1 MKWNGIRTTG
11 SHQCP
16 LLGWKKL
23 VCIPFRGTPF
33 DQSGGGLGRSHRVGW
48 TGWGTG
54 GATQLEGSC
63 SSKRWRWRGLD
74 FPPVRKGSGMR
85 HSVRVGCG
93 EEVAGGSVSR
103 TTSPST
109 HPGFPHELGLRG
121 RLPTANPDPK
131 GERLFAKSHSD
142 GECVVLMWRLQRR
155 GGVHR
160 VSFPVPTGRAGSRRA
175 RRDARVENVWQLR
188 ASRRECR
195 AWPCRAGSRC
205 RSGSLF

>member
-1 MKWNGIRTTG
+1 MG
-11 SHQCP
+11 SPGHGGPP
-16 LLGWKKL
+16 LVQAPYTVLLLPLGTSRQDPGAQSFFLWPAADDAGSGEGTRCSVAGPGAAGAGPSL
-23 VCIPFRGTPF
+23 VCRPSKT
-33 DQSGGGLGRSHRVGW
+33 DTATTAASGRPW
-48 TGWGTG
+48 
-54 GATQLEGSC
+54 
-63 SSKRWRWRGLD
+63 
-74 FPPVRKGSGMR
+74 
-85 HSVRVGCG
+85 
-93 EEVAGGSVSR
+93 
-103 TTSPST
+103 
-109 HPGFPHELGLRG
+109 PGFPHELGLRG